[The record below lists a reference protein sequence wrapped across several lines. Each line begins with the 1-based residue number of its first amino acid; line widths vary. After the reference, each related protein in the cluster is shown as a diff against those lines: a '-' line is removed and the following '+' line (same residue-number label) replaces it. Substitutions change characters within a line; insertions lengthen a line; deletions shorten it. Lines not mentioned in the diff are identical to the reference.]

1 MNKVEK
7 KFDLNDFISKNKA
20 EKGSYILE
28 KSKKILV
35 PKTIHHNLKEAYKR
49 KEFINTF
56 IKDYINLNQNT
67 EKEIKENIQNKIK
80 LFKDDYINIKL
91 PKLMSSKKNSL
102 FLLCDANI
110 FRSAQTISRSVST
123 TMGMLWEMI
132 ATCSNNAISTEEEF
146 GIKITGVDA
155 IGIIDDKPTYIQL
168 KTAED
173 TLTGGHCPRS
183 EMELS
188 IHDYSFFGTA
198 FKTGST
204 WHFKSEKIKKYAG
217 EDFWV
222 KLNLDYSFIFD
233 QIKPMILEIENKY
246 VELRD
251 TKI

>member
-7 KFDLNDFISKNKA
+7 KFDLNDFISKSKA

-35 PKTIHHNLKEAYKR
+35 PKTIHHNQKEAYRR

-80 LFKDDYINIKL
+80 LFKNDYINIKL

-146 GIKITGVDA
+146 GIKELDVTLDSLEAKDTKV
-155 IGIIDDKPTYIQL
+155 IGSEF
-168 KTAED
+168 AED
-173 TLTGGHCPRS
+173 DGDASQEESS
-183 EMELS
+183 EIQFS
-188 IHDYSFFGTA
+188 VNDDAGAKIH
-198 FKTGST
+198 
-204 WHFKSEKIKKYAG
+204 H
-217 EDFWV
+217 
-222 KLNLDYSFIFD
+222 
-233 QIKPMILEIENKY
+233 
-246 VELRD
+246 
-251 TKI
+251 